1 MKKRKWLITLCI
13 VLFLVTVLAII
24 KAIRIDKEH
33 LPDDNSAVSDIVDE
47 GTDDVVWE
55 DDADTSPVVDDYEVE
70 LQEDD
75 VAEFR

>member
-24 KAIRIDKEH
+24 EVIRTNKEH
-33 LPDDNSAVSDIVDE
+33 LPDDNSSVSDIVDE
-47 GTDDVVWE
+47 ETDDVVWE

>member
-24 KAIRIDKEH
+24 EVIRTDKEH

-47 GTDDVVWE
+47 ETNDVVWE